1 MERDTEIKMTE
12 MPVMKKT
19 SYKTNSWWNHRMVNG
34 MNPNRNIDTW
44 EDKEQDKVLK
54 QLESKRKKVEKSSK

>member
-1 MERDTEIKMTE
+1 
-12 MPVMKKT
+12 MKKT

-44 EDKEQDKVLK
+44 EDKEQDRILQK
-54 QLESKRKKVEKSSK
+54 LESQSSNRTVSKTSKTKKNNGKV